1 MDTEAWITFGFD
13 EDLDEAAAVAT
24 DAMLE
29 LMGREH
35 GLERRDALALA
46 SLVVDLRVTQI
57 VNRAKGVHAV
67 LRHDAVRMR

>member
-1 MDTEAWITFGFD
+1 
-13 EDLDEAAAVAT
+13 
-24 DAMLE
+24 MLE

-57 VNRAKGVHAV
+57 VNRVKGVHAV
-67 LRHDAVRMR
+67 LRHDAVRMP